1 MLVGQVQPGSGS
13 PYSAYGLGEL
23 NSGTQVSQTMMGG
36 LGVAVVDP
44 VSLVSANPAS
54 YAAMQRTMFEMG
66 IVVRSSQFT
75 SGDRSA
81 TGRRTDLLGWSLG
94 VPFGKGR
101 GGMGLGL
108 NPVSNVAYNIST
120 TAPLATGE
128 GDLRYEYTG
137 NGGLNK
143 AFLGFGWTALQKR
156 DSLNNGY
163 RFSLG
168 ANLGYVF
175 GSIEQTRK
183 AIYPAGRGYYNSS
196 ATSSLV
202 LRDPVADVGLHFQG
216 DLRRRKTSKE
226 KNLYYLVGVT
236 ADMPVALGARRTD
249 LVNSFGVGSSGVEFP
264 IDTSFFADGTKGSL
278 ALPVGFGVGFTVFD
292 QHWAVSAEV
301 RQRDW
306 RQLRVRVE
314 GYELPSE
321 LAQNISYALGASFRP
336 AKEVG
341 GTFWQR
347 TIYRAGVRYNQD
359 YLVVGGKQLTEVGV
373 SGGMSFPLMGSSTRS
388 RFNIGAEYSDRGST
402 ENGLVRQRS
411 ASVFV
416 GITIT
421 PDVREQWF
429 KKRRID

>member
-1 MLVGQVQPGSGS
+1 
-13 PYSAYGLGEL
+13 
-23 NSGTQVSQTMMGG
+23 
-36 LGVAVVDP
+36 
-44 VSLVSANPAS
+44 
-54 YAAMQRTMFEMG
+54 
-66 IVVRSSQFT
+66 
-75 SGDRSA
+75 
-81 TGRRTDLLGWSLG
+81 
-94 VPFGKGR
+94 
-101 GGMGLGL
+101 
-108 NPVSNVAYNIST
+108 
-120 TAPLATGE
+120 
-128 GDLRYEYTG
+128 
-137 NGGLNK
+137 
-143 AFLGFGWTALQKR
+143 
-156 DSLNNGY
+156 
-163 RFSLG
+163 
-168 ANLGYVF
+168 
-175 GSIEQTRK
+175 
-183 AIYPAGRGYYNSS
+183 
-196 ATSSLV
+196 
-202 LRDPVADVGLHFQG
+202 
-216 DLRRRKTSKE
+216 
-226 KNLYYLVGVT
+226 
-236 ADMPVALGARRTD
+236 